1 MSGLRSR
8 QRKQKKKEVNSV
20 QNCSAQWE
28 KKKQEEQ
35 KLKPTKKV
43 SGERRRRGGEGT
55 SQSAPLPGERRPSTG
70 GELFY
75 LVPASRAVLA
85 DTKHIHLTT
94 NSFQVTRELPPLPSS
109 LPGWGRVRRCPIR
122 PTIRHNTNTMKGWQ
136 EQSLRR
142 VRGRERDS
150 ERQ

>member
-1 MSGLRSR
+1 MVLSGPRLR

-20 QNCSAQWE
+20 QNCSNTMGE
-28 KKKQEEQ
+28 KKQEEQ

-55 SQSAPLPGERRPSTG
+55 SQSAPLPGERRPSTS

-94 NSFQVTRELPPLPSS
+94 NSFQVTRELPPTPLLPSS

-122 PTIRHNTNTMKGWQ
+122 PHHQTQYKHNEGLAGAESQ
-136 EQSLRR
+136 ESQ
-142 VRGRERDS
+142 GER
-150 ERQ
+150 